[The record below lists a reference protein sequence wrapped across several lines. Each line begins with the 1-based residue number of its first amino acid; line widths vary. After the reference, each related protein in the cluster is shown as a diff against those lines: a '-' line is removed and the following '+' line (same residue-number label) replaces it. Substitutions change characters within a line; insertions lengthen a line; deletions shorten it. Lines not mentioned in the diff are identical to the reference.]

1 MIKTIAGDTEIG
13 GTEVKFELKSMF
25 DSESDAG
32 EWRRRSIDVC

>member
-13 GTEVKFELKSMF
+13 GTEVMFELKSMF

-32 EWRRRSIDVC
+32 RWIRWSSDVG